1 MRTNKAGLRSIKL
14 HDPAAIEMVETLSKI
29 KKIPLF
35 EVAELLIVNTDLDLS
50 TNVAPV
56 EEKDVPKIIIDKFR
70 YIDVIESLIRNDYDL
85 TITHADDQ
93 LCITFEE
100 RKDKRNGLQSIN
112 SR

>member
-35 EVAELLIVNTDLDLS
+35 EAAELLIVNTDLDLS

-70 YIDVIESLIRNDYDL
+70 YTDFIDALIRNGYDL
-85 TITHADDQ
+85 TIAHVDSEK
-93 LCITFEE
+93 LCITFE
-100 RKDKRNGLQSIN
+100 
-112 SR
+112 